1 MLLLLI
7 IKHMVRESQGR
18 EIKVQQKRSAR
29 LMREAKKLASHP
41 VLLITNPVK
50 MLNLDEDAKQM
61 EA

>member
-1 MLLLLI
+1 
-7 IKHMVRESQGR
+7 
-18 EIKVQQKRSAR
+18 
-29 LMREAKKLASHP
+29 MREAKKLASHP